1 VALSGLKNWLFS
13 LQPLRLLGFIIAAFM
28 IFSVTS
34 VIIHR
39 FVPVP
44 LTILMIQRLIEGE
57 GLKAKWRSLDQIDDD
72 LKSAVIAA
80 EDAKFCRHDGFDLE
94 AIKKAQA
101 YNERSKTKKRGASTL
116 SQQTAKNAFLWP
128 QRSWVRKGF
137 EVYYTFLIETLWPK
151 ERILEVYLNIAEWGP
166 GVYGAEAASQYWF
179 KKSAK
184 NLTKGE
190 AARLAAIL
198 PSPRK
203 WRASRSGPYVAKRS
217 HKINQNARTVARDG
231 LSECID

>member
-1 VALSGLKNWLFS
+1 MRSLKPLRILGFS
-13 LQPLRLLGFIIAAFM
+13 LIAFFSFSIASVLL
-28 IFSVTS
+28 
-34 VIIHR
+34 HR

-44 LTILMIQRLIEGE
+44 LTFLMIQRLGEGE
-57 GLKAKWRSLDQIDDD
+57 GRKAHWRSLDQIDDD
-72 LKSAVIAA
+72 LKAAVIAA
-80 EDAKFCRHDGFDLE
+80 EDAKFCNHEGFDLE

-101 YNERSKTKKRGASTL
+101 YNERSKKKKRGASTL

-166 GVYGAEAASQYWF
+166 GIYGAEAASRHWF
-179 KKSAK
+179 KKSAQ
-184 NLTKGE
+184 NLTKVE

-203 WRASRSGPYVAKRS
+203 WRASHSGPYIIKRS
-217 HKINQNARTVARDG
+217 QAINQNAKNLSRDG
-231 LSECID
+231 LDGCVE

>member
-1 VALSGLKNWLFS
+1 LGLNTNSPRILK
-13 LQPLRLLGFIIAAFM
+13 PLRILGFIIIAFFV
-28 IFSVTS
+28 FSVGS

-57 GLKAKWRSLDQIDDD
+57 GLKAKWRPLDRIDDD
-72 LKSAVIAA
+72 LIAAVIAA
-80 EDAKFCRHDGFDLE
+80 EDARFCDHAGFDLE

-128 QRSWVRKGF
+128 QRSWVRKGI

-151 ERILEVYLNIAEWGP
+151 ERIIEVYLNIAEWGP
-166 GVYGAEAASQYWF
+166 GIYGAEAASQYWF
-179 KKSAK
+179 KKSAQ

-203 WRASRSGPYVAKRS
+203 WRASRSGPYVTRRS
-217 HKINQNARTVARDG
+217 HKINQNAKTVTRDG
-231 LSECID
+231 LDECIE

>member
-1 VALSGLKNWLFS
+1 MALSGLKNWFFS
-13 LQPLRLLGFIIAAFM
+13 LKPLRLLGVSLTAFF

-44 LTILMIQRLIEGE
+44 LTLLMIQRLIEGE

-72 LKSAVIAA
+72 LKAAVIAA

-94 AIKKAQA
+94 AIKKAQV

-137 EVYYTFLIETLWPK
+137 EVYYTFLIETLWSK

-166 GVYGAEAASQYWF
+166 GIYGAEAASQYWF

-184 NLTKGE
+184 TLTKGE

-203 WRASRSGPYVAKRS
+203 WRASRSGSYVAKRS
-217 HKINQNARTVARDG
+217 QSINKNARTVARDG
-231 LSECID
+231 LDECIE